1 MVMDV
6 HGRDLRY
13 FVAVAE
19 DLPFPRAAERLFIS
33 QPALSK
39 QIRMLE
45 RQLGA
50 PLFDR
55 RREGVRLTPV
65 GEALL
70 PHARQI
76 LAAWDRGWAEAEQA
90 KSRQRATLVAG
101 MSTIPGPGG
110 PLGALRSRFAALHP
124 EASVQ
129 LRQVSWN

>member
-19 DLPFPRAAERLFIS
+19 DLHFTRAAERLFIS

-50 PLFDR
+50 PFSIA
-55 RREGVRLTPV
+55 G
-65 GEALL
+65 
-70 PHARQI
+70 
-76 LAAWDRGWAEAEQA
+76 
-90 KSRQRATLVAG
+90 ATG
-101 MSTIPGPGG
+101 CG
-110 PLGALRSRFAALHP
+110 
-124 EASVQ
+124 
-129 LRQVSWN
+129 